1 LDPKYSEELLSAMD
15 QKLNPLIEEETAEGT
30 ADALTKAELRAH
42 FMISGN
48 GKINP
53 DTTIK
58 RSHQLR
64 ELKQ

>member
-1 LDPKYSEELLSAMD
+1 LDPKYSEELLSAMN
-15 QKLNPLIEEETAEGT
+15 QTLNALIEAEIGEDT

-48 GKINP
+48 GRINP

-58 RSHQLR
+58 RSDQLR

>member
-1 LDPKYSEELLSAMD
+1 MN
-15 QKLNPLIEEETAEGT
+15 QKLNALIEEEIGEDT

>member
-1 LDPKYSEELLSAMD
+1 MN
-15 QKLNPLIEEETAEGT
+15 QKLNALIEEEIGEDT

-48 GKINP
+48 GRINP

-58 RSHQLR
+58 RSDQLR